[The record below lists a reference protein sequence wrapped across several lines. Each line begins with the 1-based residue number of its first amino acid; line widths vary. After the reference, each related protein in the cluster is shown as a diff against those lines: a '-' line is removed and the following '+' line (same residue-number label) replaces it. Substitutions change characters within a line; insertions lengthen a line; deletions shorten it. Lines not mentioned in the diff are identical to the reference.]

1 MIAFLDVHNYKWWEY
16 SLTDISDHQ
25 LYNIGERAIAGN
37 APAGVPARY
46 EPEFEQL
53 EAELAKQEALDTE
66 TVDWGKVVELAALV
80 TQEKSKDLLVASY
93 LARGLLETESYSG
106 FAVGLKIIS
115 DMIEHHWDGMSP
127 PLKRLRARAT
137 AIQWLAEKC
146 GPIIDAKEP
155 AASQV
160 DAVKLADTM
169 ARRID
174 GELMDKMGDG
184 APSMMEM
191 NRHLKRYKQ
200 IIAQQAEAPP
210 PAAPA
215 TPSPATDT
223 SEKPADAVPL
233 KTAPVPAPQNT
244 TRPSASPSPAGPVAV
259 GDIESENDAKKVVR
273 QLQEGGR
280 KTAAWWIRSK
290 LADPRPYRLN
300 RSLTWLLLDQAPPNT
315 DGVTQLN
322 PPAADR
328 LKFFDAQLAAK
339 QYSAV
344 IPELEQTAARAAFW
358 LDGQRMVVN
367 SLQAL
372 GPEYEAACNAVME
385 ECRHLLTRIPTL
397 VDLKFSDGTP
407 FADDQTRMWIENEL
421 SARATSMEGAASNG
435 EAAPWHETLK
445 EARSMAAAGDI
456 KPAVTLMKES
466 AMATS
471 NVREQHFWRLSLADL
486 LLQTGNLDV
495 AIPVL
500 EQLAA
505 HIADK
510 NLSTWEPG
518 LISQTYKLLCDGY
531 QKQINKLKSAKD
543 KHTELNLILAKREQ
557 AYAQLCWH
565 DPLTA
570 TNTPGD
576 K

>member
-1 MIAFLDVHNYKWWEY
+1 M
-16 SLTDISDHQ
+16 TDISNHQ
-25 LYNIGERAIAGN
+25 LYGIGERAIVGG
-37 APAGVPARY
+37 APAGASARY

-53 EAELAKQEALDTE
+53 ETELAKQESLNAE

-80 TQEKSKDLLVASY
+80 TREKSKDLLVASY
-93 LARGLLETESYSG
+93 LARGLLETEGYSG
-106 FAVGLKIIS
+106 FAVGLKVIS
-115 DMIEHHWDGMSP
+115 DMIEYHWEGMSP

-146 GPIIDAKEP
+146 GPIIEAKEP
-155 AASQV
+155 AANQ
-160 DAVKLADTM
+160 AEAIKLADST

-174 GELMDKMGDG
+174 GELMDKMGDN

-200 IIAQQAEAPP
+200 IIAQQAETPP
-210 PAAPA
+210 PTTP
-215 TPSPATDT
+215 TPSPASET
-223 SEKPADAVPL
+223 SAKPANDALVRTTP
-233 KTAPVPAPQNT
+233 APAPQNT
-244 TRPSASPSPAGPVAV
+244 TRPPASSARPVAV
-259 GDIESENDAKKVVR
+259 GDIESDNDAKKVVR

-300 RSLTWLLLDQAPPNT
+300 RSLTWLLLDQVPPNT
-315 DGVTQLN
+315 DGITQLN

-339 QYSAV
+339 QYSDV

-358 LDGQRMVVN
+358 LDGQRMIVN
-367 SLQAL
+367 ALQAL
-372 GPEYEAACNAVME
+372 GPEYEAARNAVME
-385 ECRHLLTRIPTL
+385 ELRHLLSRVPTL

-407 FADDQTRMWIENEL
+407 FADDQTRMWIENDL
-421 SARATSMEGAASNG
+421 SAQATSTEGTANNG
-435 EAAPWHETLK
+435 EAAPWNETLK
-445 EARSMAAAGDI
+445 EAKSMAAAGDI
-456 KPAVTLMKES
+456 KPAITLMKKS
-466 AMATS
+466 ASATS

-495 AIPVL
+495 AIPTL
-500 EQLAA
+500 EQLSN
-505 HIADK
+505 HLDDK

-543 KHTELNLILAKREQ
+543 KHTELDIILAKQEQ

-570 TNTPGD
+570 TNTPGG
-576 K
+576 

>member
-1 MIAFLDVHNYKWWEY
+1 
-16 SLTDISDHQ
+16 LTDTSDHY
-25 LYNIGERAIAGN
+25 LYSIGEQAVADD
-37 APAGVPARY
+37 APAGASARY

-53 EAELAKQEALDTE
+53 EAELAKQESLGTE
-66 TVDWGKVVELAALV
+66 TVDWAKVVELAALV
-80 TQEKSKDLLVASY
+80 TREKSKDLLVASY

-146 GPIIDAKEP
+146 GPIIEAKEP
-155 AASQV
+155 AANQAE
-160 DAVKLADTM
+160 AVKLADAM

-174 GELMDKMGDG
+174 GELMDKMGDN

-210 PAAPA
+210 STTPAA
-215 TPSPATDT
+215 SPAPDT
-223 SEKPADAVPL
+223 PAKPADAAPA
-233 KTAPVPAPQNT
+233 KTAPAAQNT
-244 TRPSASPSPAGPVAV
+244 TRSPASSARPVAV
-259 GDIESENDAKKVVR
+259 GDIESDNDAKKVVR

-280 KTAAWWIRSK
+280 KTAAWWIKSK

-315 DGVTQLN
+315 DGITQLN
-322 PPAADR
+322 PPATDR
-328 LKFFDAQLAAK
+328 LKFFDTQLAAK
-339 QYSAV
+339 QYSGV
-344 IPELEQTAARAAFW
+344 IPELEQTTARAAFW

-367 SLQAL
+367 ALQAL

-397 VDLKFSDGTP
+397 ADLKFSDGTP
-407 FADDQTRMWIENEL
+407 FADDQTRMWIENDVL
-421 SARATSMEGAASNG
+421 TRTISAEGATNG
-435 EAAPWHETLK
+435 ETAPWHETLK
-445 EARSMAAAGDI
+445 KAKSMAAAGDI
-456 KPAVTLMKES
+456 KPAITLMKES
-466 AMATS
+466 ATTTS

-495 AIPVL
+495 AIPTL

-510 NLSTWEPG
+510 NLSTWEPD

-531 QKQINKLKSAKD
+531 QKQINKLKNAKD
-543 KHTELNLILAKREQ
+543 KHTELDIILAKREQ

-570 TNTPGD
+570 THTPGD